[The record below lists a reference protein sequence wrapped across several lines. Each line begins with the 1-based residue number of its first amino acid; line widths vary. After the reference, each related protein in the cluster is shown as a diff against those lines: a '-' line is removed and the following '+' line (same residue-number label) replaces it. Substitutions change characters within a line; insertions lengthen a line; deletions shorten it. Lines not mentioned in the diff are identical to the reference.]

1 MKKSLLILLIP
12 ALLIAGCNT
21 SPSKKKSKSSSIIES
36 SLTSEESS
44 TSRSTT
50 SGGTSLTSGGSSG
63 GTSKT
68 SGTSGTSG
76 TSSTST
82 TETPPPVSLQT
93 ISQIKAEK
101 KVGERVSFKATYLR
115 DSAWTNEDLMFF
127 ADADDM
133 IRLRVPTGS
142 YTGYLANRYHMSEYT
157 VTAKVAETD
166 DGIELVYDSS
176 LTPQQTVVNFP
187 DGTPL
192 SYNSETT
199 PIEVSGIAEIKAK
212 SGQLHLNNKGH
223 ASGDLVKFTSQVVQ
237 NEYTD
242 ANKKTMIL
250 DADGNTVTVIGDDK
264 KMVNKEDVGKY
275 YTWIGIISVK
285 TSIPAILGI
294 ECKYVSHTAEEESTI
309 DISNAT
315 EVSPSYFAK
324 WNLTSSKYNPA
335 TNDDYYKLYK
345 ATGYVTNNS
354 DITTSYNFGMVD
366 NFGDS
371 LSDAGSTSTV
381 KGFYLVNCTGL
392 DDDDLDYCPFYTYV
406 GVNNPLT
413 VYFSIR
419 SYDTSNHLWKMM
431 AIEAILPMVY

>member
-1 MKKSLLILLIP
+1 MKKSLLLLLIP
-12 ALLIAGCNT
+12 SLLIAGCNT
-21 SPSKKKSKSSSIIES
+21 TPSKKKSKSSSDNES
-36 SLTSEESS
+36 SLT
-44 TSRSTT
+44 TSKEGGSTT
-50 SGGTSLTSGGSSG
+50 SVITSGGSSG
-63 GTSKT
+63 TTGGTSRT

-76 TSSTST
+76 SSGTSGTSI
-82 TETPPPVSLQT
+82 TPPPVTEQT

-101 KVGERVSFKATYLR
+101 KIGEFVSFKATLLR
-115 DSAWTNEDLMFF
+115 DAAWTNEDLMFF
-127 ADADDM
+127 ADGSDM
-133 IRLRVPTGS
+133 IRLRVPYAN
-142 YTGYLANRYHMSEYT
+142 YTGYLADRYHMSEYT

-166 DGIELVYDSS
+166 DGIELVYDSA
-176 LTPQQTVVNFP
+176 LTPQQTVVNCTE
-187 DGTPL
+187 GTPL

-199 PIEVSGIAEIKAK
+199 PIEVSGITEIKSK

-242 ANKKTMIL
+242 ANKKTMVL

-275 YTWIGIISVK
+275 YTWIGIVSVK

-345 ATGYVTNNS
+345 ATGYVTDNS

-371 LSDAGSTSTV
+371 LSDVGSTSTV

-392 DDDDLDYCPFYTYV
+392 KDDDLGNCPFYTYV
-406 GVNNPLT
+406 GLNNPLT